1 MRCTCTYPFQV
12 NSTGSKDTAGLIVRD
27 LHCDRCGWPLDN
39 DDRRIPMIQRVGLN
53 VFSLCVVTSYGLG
66 KAAAWRVV
74 ERLAGME
81 PGPEPLERLRRQ
93 QYWLSGY
100 GMLVSLASVAL
111 ALAGFWDIGSPE
123 LRAFLIG
130 AGLGSVLVLNGLTI
144 RQNRRLRRFL

>member
-1 MRCTCTYPFQV
+1 MRCICTYPFQV

-27 LHCDRCGWPLDN
+27 LHCDGCGWPLAD
-39 DDRRIPMIQRVGLN
+39 DDRRIPLIQRVGLN
-53 VFSLCVVTSYGLG
+53 VFSVCVVTSCGLG

-81 PGPEPLERLRRQ
+81 PGPFEHLQRQ

-111 ALAGFWDIGSPE
+111 ALAGAWDIGPPE

-130 AGLGSVLVLNGLTI
+130 AGLGSVIVLIALTV